1 MARISPTRGQKL
13 LFLIYILTGICILY
27 FDITSNSFQFV
38 KNGFKSFKISSSYFL
53 NQITV
58 EQFKNLKERSKSK
71 KFLLEENENL
81 KDALDLSYLNNYLIT
96 KENKFYKDHDII
108 KYPSLDKSAQSPFKI
123 AQLRSFDPNAFNCC
137 DRHRMFI
144 EIISDD
150 ENNFKEFMVFNSSG
164 IIGQIIHSNKYSEV
178 MLLTDIS
185 HYIPLKSITNDFFCN
200 ARGSGRPEIVIC
212 TYNPL
217 VDTKEIEVGQIFY
230 SSGLGGIYPKDI
242 EIGKVNKVIQIDPTT
257 INLEIKLSANPLK
270 NDLFGVMRY

>member
-27 FDITSNSFQFV
+27 FDITSNSFQLV

-81 KDALDLSYLNNYLIT
+81 KNALDLSYLNNYLIT

-108 KYPSLDKSAQSPFKI
+108 KYPSLDKSTQSPFKI
-123 AQLRSFDPNAFNCC
+123 AQLRSFDPNTFNCC

-150 ENNFKEFMVFNSSG
+150 KNNFKEFMVFNSSG

-212 TYNPL
+212 AYNPL
-217 VDTKEIEVGQIFY
+217 VDTKEVEVGQVFY

-242 EIGKVNKVIQIDPTT
+242 EIGKVNKVTQIDPTT

-270 NDLFGVMRY
+270 SDLFGVIRY

>member
-27 FDITSNSFQFV
+27 FDITSNNFQLI

-81 KDALDLSYLNNYLIT
+81 KNALDLSYLNNYLIT

-123 AQLRSFDPNAFNCC
+123 AQLRSFDPNTFNCC

-212 TYNPL
+212 NYNPL
-217 VDTKEIEVGQIFY
+217 VDTKEVEVGQIFY

-270 NDLFGVMRY
+270 SDLFGVIRY

>member
-13 LFLIYILTGICILY
+13 IFIFYIFLGVGILY
-27 FDITSNSFQFV
+27 LDITSNNFQSI

-123 AQLRSFDPNAFNCC
+123 AQLRSFDPNTFNCC

-217 VDTKEIEVGQIFY
+217 VDTKEIEVGRIFY

-242 EIGKVNKVIQIDPTT
+242 EIGKVNKVIQKDPTT
-257 INLEIKLSANPLK
+257 INIEIKLSANPLK
-270 NDLFGVMRY
+270 SDLFGVIRY

>member
-13 LFLIYILTGICILY
+13 LFLIYIFTGICILY
-27 FDITSNSFQFV
+27 FDITSNNFQLI

-81 KDALDLSYLNNYLIT
+81 KNALDLSYLNNYLIT

-108 KYPSLDKSAQSPFKI
+108 KYPSLDKSTQSPFKI
-123 AQLRSFDPNAFNCC
+123 AQLRSFDPNTFNCC

-200 ARGSGRPEIVIC
+200 ARGSGRLGIVIC

-217 VDTKEIEVGQIFY
+217 VDTKEVEVGQIFY

-270 NDLFGVMRY
+270 SDLFGVIRY